1 MSSGRGVP
9 DPVEINGG
17 PDQTVR
23 RRADLVGRGVY
34 SVDLRTLPWPDPP
47 RAALLIW
54 GVKMVDDFY
63 FTISINEILIGVLVL
78 VGVVALGAWTLEK
91 LVFAPHRKDRA

>member
-1 MSSGRGVP
+1 MARSATRSSF
-9 DPVEINGG
+9 D
-17 PDQTVR
+17 
-23 RRADLVGRGVY
+23 
-34 SVDLRTLPWPDPP
+34 
-47 RAALLIW
+47 W

-78 VGVVALGAWTLEK
+78 IGVVALGAWTLEK